1 MESIICND
9 KECFVCG
16 SPYVEKH
23 HIYKS
28 HKCRSIADKERLW
41 VWLCP
46 KHHREL
52 HDNAGQGLDMEL
64 MQLGQQKYEE
74 THTRKEFREKFLKSY
89 L

>member
-9 KECFVCG
+9 KECFICY
-16 SPYVEKH
+16 SPYVQKH

-28 HKCRSIADKERLW
+28 NKCRKIADQEGLW

-46 KHHREL
+46 EHHRQV
-52 HDNAGQGLDMEL
+52 HLDRKLDVAFMR
-64 MQLGQQKYEE
+64 LGQELFEE
-74 THTRKEFREKFLKSY
+74 THTRTEFREKFNKSY

>member
-23 HIYKS
+23 HIYKGV
-28 HKCRSIADKERLW
+28 KCRKIADKEGLW
-41 VWLCP
+41 IWLCRE
-46 KHHREL
+46 HHNKIHQDRDCDL
-52 HDNAGQGLDMEL
+52 LL
-64 MQLGQQKYEE
+64 MKLGQQKFEE
-74 THTRKEFREKFLKSY
+74 THTRDEFREKFIKSY

>member
-23 HIYKS
+23 HIYKGV
-28 HKCRSIADKERLW
+28 KCRKIADKEGLW
-41 VWLCP
+41 IWLCRT
-46 KHHREL
+46 HHEKIHNDRECDL
-52 HDNAGQGLDMEL
+52 LL
-64 MQLGQQKYEE
+64 MKLGQQKFEE
-74 THTRKEFREKFLKSY
+74 THTREEFREKFIKSY